1 MAPWPYLADFCI
13 LSLKWRFTHFWEGK
27 SFSINF
33 LGSFPK
39 HVEKQKRKWFHWL
52 TILWTRYKIQNMQDT
67 KKGHSMRKIMGI
79 FGSTPCQLFSAAHVN
94 CAFLCIHNLSINVY
108 YMRNILSCIICT
120 FHILA
125 LATCDSCRRWHVLDK
140 IWMWS

>member
-1 MAPWPYLADFCI
+1 
-13 LSLKWRFTHFWEGK
+13 
-27 SFSINF
+27 
-33 LGSFPK
+33 
-39 HVEKQKRKWFHWL
+39 
-52 TILWTRYKIQNMQDT
+52 MQDT

-125 LATCDSCRRWHVLDK
+125 LATCDNTVEDGMSWKRYECDLKCKCLATPNPLNHPDNKMLNLAD
-140 IWMWS
+140 